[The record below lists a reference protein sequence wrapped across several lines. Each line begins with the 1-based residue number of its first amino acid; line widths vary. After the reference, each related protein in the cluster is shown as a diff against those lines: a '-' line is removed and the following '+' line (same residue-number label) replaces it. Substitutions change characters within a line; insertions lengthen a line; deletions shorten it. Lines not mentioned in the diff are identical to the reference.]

1 MTRSHVISP
10 EEETR
15 SFPEVEKAV
24 IWYKVI
30 LEIAQEVE
38 TIFPEEGKR
47 YLLGRMLFFGVRIY
61 ITGAVDL
68 CGESKHSS

>member
-15 SFPEVEKAV
+15 SSPEVEKAV

-38 TIFPEEGKR
+38 TIFPKMGKR
-47 YLLGRMLFFGVRIY
+47 YFLGRRLFLKVRIY
-61 ITGAVDL
+61 IIEAVDS
-68 CGESKHSS
+68 CGKSKHSS

>member
-15 SFPEVEKAV
+15 SSPEVEKAF

-38 TIFPEEGKR
+38 TSFPEVEKR
-47 YLLGRMLFFGVRIY
+47 YFLGRRLFLKVSIY
-61 ITGAVDL
+61 IMEAVDS
-68 CGESKHSS
+68 CGKTKHSS